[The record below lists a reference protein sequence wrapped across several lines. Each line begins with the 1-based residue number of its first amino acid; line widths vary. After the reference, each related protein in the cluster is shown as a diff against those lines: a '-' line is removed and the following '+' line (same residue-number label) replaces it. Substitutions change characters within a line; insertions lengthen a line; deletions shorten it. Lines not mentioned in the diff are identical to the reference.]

1 VSPERRTHTMT
12 VAATPR
18 PSPPHGPVVLEPH
31 QQQIHDFVVDRPFA
45 GAWVNLGGGK
55 TLSTLRVLQ
64 TVRPIGHILV
74 IAPVAI
80 ARSTWI
86 DEIEKWGFPIRTKSL
101 IVNDN
106 DRKLSK
112 KKRLERFRSE
122 ERRVG
127 KECRRKGGRE

>member
-1 VSPERRTHTMT
+1 MT

-18 PSPPHGPVVLEPH
+18 PSTSTPRGPVVLEPH
-31 QQQIHDFVVDRPFA
+31 QQQIHDFVVDRPYA
-45 GAWVNLGGGK
+45 GAWINLGGGK
-55 TLSTLRVLQ
+55 TLATLSVLQ

-74 IAPVAI
+74 VAPVAS

-86 DEIEKWGFPIRTKSL
+86 DEIEKWRFPIRTKSL

-112 KKRLERFRSE
+112 KKRLERF
-122 ERRVG
+122 
-127 KECRRKGGRE
+127 KE